1 MTQEMITWL
10 TQALG
15 IDPAV
20 FGAPV
25 PAKGPGSPMTNPL
38 GTVAPYNQQGR
49 AIRDPATN
57 ARLSEAEH
65 IQPRAIIADQMRN
78 PATGQSPYDRAAYR
92 ESPTDKIS
100 RAAALDKT
108 RGDMDALRTQRAD
121 PTDPQA
127 QADGSLEAAIDRTL
141 DAGQRTGDA
150 SITEE
155 GVNLAAHGQMGVMH
169 EVGKPDVRN
178 IFKDL
183 IEEEI
188 DAAVAHLDEP
198 VLAPEYAAPKGMGI
212 PLRANGQGGASAQTG
227 QTVSNEGVAQSA
239 TEPETPEPI
248 TDAPAPASSGEPPV
262 RYRVVEEPP
271 AQVRVA
277 AEDPAPASEDV
288 LPQSGSELPQPPLRR
303 MTIPE
308 PDGPGGSQGPRAA
321 ADVEPV
327 RAASDPPGFDP
338 ASEPQP
344 EMAPQPPNRFRPFDD
359 APPPSADPPTDPMTR
374 IGFGQDARGNPNSP
388 YAQEPRI
395 GFGRNSPGNP
405 DSPYAQEPRI
415 GFGRN
420 SPGDPASQYAEDPSL
435 GFGVDPPSDPGTP
448 SRIPTARDPNIG
460 FDRLPKDD
468 PSSPYAEEPTIGF
481 GVEDDPPTL
490 PRPKPTEPAASTP
503 AEAQAPASEAEPVT
517 LRSPGGGQPP
527 AQAEAPPPASEVP
540 VSSEP
545 PSGGAAAEGGLGA
558 TAGAGLIGGAMGGAM
573 AAYGDYQK
581 VKAGQMSVGDAA
593 IDVGAKTV
601 ETGGLTVAGSAIARA
616 VGAGGAE
623 AVAGAAGAEGGAA
636 SGALSGAA
644 SAGGIIGGVVGGGL
658 ALIDD
663 VGKVKRGEMTGGH
676 ATVDVGVKAGVG
688 IAAGIAGAEAGAAIG
703 AAVGSIIPGAGTAVG
718 FVAGAVVGAGVGYV
732 ASALTETET
741 GKKIISAAGDAVDA
755 GIDEAKKVGSAVAD
769 EAGKVADEAKK
780 VETAV
785 VEEAGKA
792 VDAVGNAASAAEDV
806 LGNAASSVGSALG
819 SLFGD

>member
-1 MTQEMITWL
+1 
-10 TQALG
+10 
-15 IDPAV
+15 
-20 FGAPV
+20 
-25 PAKGPGSPMTNPL
+25 MTNPL

-78 PATGQSPYDRAAYR
+78 PSTGQSPYDRVAYR

-108 RGDMDALRTQRAD
+108 RGDMDALRAQRAD

-127 QADGSLEAAIDRTL
+127 QADASLEAAIDRTL

-183 IEEEI
+183 TEEEI

-212 PLRANGQGGASAQTG
+212 PLRANGQGGGGAETQAAADSSAQTG
-227 QTVSNEGVAQSA
+227 QTASNEGVAQSA
-239 TEPETPEPI
+239 TEPETPEPVADLVADPAEPI
-248 TDAPAPASSGEPPV
+248 TDASAPALSGEPSV
-262 RYRVVEEPP
+262 RYRIAEEPP
-271 AQVRVA
+271 ARVRVA

-288 LPQSGSELPQPPLRR
+288 LPESGSDLPQPPLRR

-321 ADVEPV
+321 
-327 RAASDPPGFDP
+327 SDPPGFDP
-338 ASEPQP
+338 ASQPQP

-374 IGFGQDARGNPNSP
+374 IGFGQGARGNPNSP

-395 GFGRNSPGNP
+395 GFGRESPGNP
-405 DSPYAQEPRI
+405 DSPYAQEPKI

-420 SPGDPASQYAEDPSL
+420 SPGDPASPYAEDPSV

-468 PSSPYAEEPTIGF
+468 PASPYAEEPTIGF

-490 PRPKPTEPAASTP
+490 PRPKLAEPAAATP
-503 AEAQAPASEAEPVT
+503 AEAPASAGEAEPVT
-517 LRSPGGGQPP
+517 LRSPGGAQPP
-527 AQAEAPPPASEVP
+527 APPETPPPASEVP

-545 PSGGAAAEGGLGA
+545 PGGAAAAEGGLGA
-558 TAGAGLIGGAMGGAM
+558 TASAGLIGGAMGGAM

-593 IDVGAKTV
+593 VDVGEKTV

-769 EAGKVADEAKK
+769 EAGKVADEAKQLGSAVADEAQK

-785 VEEAGKA
+785 VEDAGKA
-792 VDAVGNAASAAEDV
+792 VDAVSNAASAAEDA
-806 LGNAASSVGSALG
+806 LGNAASALG
-819 SLFGD
+819 SLFSGD

>member
-1 MTQEMITWL
+1 MTQEMIKWL

-78 PATGQSPYDRAAYR
+78 PSTGQSPYDRVAYR

-108 RGDMDALRTQRAD
+108 RGDMDALRAQRAD

-127 QADGSLEAAIDRTL
+127 QADASLEAAIDRTL

-183 IEEEI
+183 TEEEI

-212 PLRANGQGGASAQTG
+212 PLRANGQGGA
-227 QTVSNEGVAQSA
+227 
-239 TEPETPEPI
+239 
-248 TDAPAPASSGEPPV
+248 
-262 RYRVVEEPP
+262 
-271 AQVRVA
+271 
-277 AEDPAPASEDV
+277 
-288 LPQSGSELPQPPLRR
+288 
-303 MTIPE
+303 
-308 PDGPGGSQGPRAA
+308 
-321 ADVEPV
+321 
-327 RAASDPPGFDP
+327 
-338 ASEPQP
+338 
-344 EMAPQPPNRFRPFDD
+344 
-359 APPPSADPPTDPMTR
+359 
-374 IGFGQDARGNPNSP
+374 
-388 YAQEPRI
+388 
-395 GFGRNSPGNP
+395 
-405 DSPYAQEPRI
+405 
-415 GFGRN
+415 
-420 SPGDPASQYAEDPSL
+420 
-435 GFGVDPPSDPGTP
+435 
-448 SRIPTARDPNIG
+448 
-460 FDRLPKDD
+460 
-468 PSSPYAEEPTIGF
+468 
-481 GVEDDPPTL
+481 
-490 PRPKPTEPAASTP
+490 
-503 AEAQAPASEAEPVT
+503 
-517 LRSPGGGQPP
+517 QPP
-527 AQAEAPPPASEVP
+527 APPETPPPASEVP

-545 PSGGAAAEGGLGA
+545 PGGAAAAEGGLGA
-558 TAGAGLIGGAMGGAM
+558 TASAGLIGGAMGGAM

-593 IDVGAKTV
+593 VDVGEKTV

-769 EAGKVADEAKK
+769 EAGKVADEAKQLGSAVADEAQK

-785 VEEAGKA
+785 VEDAGKA
-792 VDAVGNAASAAEDV
+792 VDAVSNAASAAEDA
-806 LGNAASSVGSALG
+806 LGNAASALG
-819 SLFGD
+819 SLFSGD